1 MNELHTILIIISLH
15 AKFVMMGWY
24 GHDSLWWSHKIQIE
38 LSWINLK
45 FGLFYNIT

>member
-1 MNELHTILIIISLH
+1 MNELHTILVIISLH

-38 LSWINLK
+38 LS
-45 FGLFYNIT
+45 